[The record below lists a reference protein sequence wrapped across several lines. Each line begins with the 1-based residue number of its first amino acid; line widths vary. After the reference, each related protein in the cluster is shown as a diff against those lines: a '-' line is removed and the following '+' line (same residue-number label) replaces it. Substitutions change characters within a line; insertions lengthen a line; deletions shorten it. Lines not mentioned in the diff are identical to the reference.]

1 VNVVRNVVRLLTCS
15 NFLIG
20 IYGLRL
26 RLKMGHRSSVELYTV
41 PVV

>member
-1 VNVVRNVVRLLTCS
+1 VNVVWNVVRLLTCS

-20 IYGLRL
+20 IRL
-26 RLKMGHRSSVELYTV
+26 HLKMGHRSSVELYAV